1 MFHTLL
7 LAFTQDTAALEQL
20 IVEDKSHGKMPL
32 IVFGTA
38 GEWGVNEPCVFLN
51 VLVSDLHKSCYW
63 CCQCICG
70 GDHPL

>member
-1 MFHTLL
+1 M
-7 LAFTQDTAALEQL
+7 
-20 IVEDKSHGKMPL
+20 EDKSHGKMPL